1 MRSSILSQFQSG
13 ARPAWQ
19 GAGVWVFVAL
29 GMLSLYLPSYWRAA
43 NGIWQADEFAHAPLV
58 LVIALWLFWQA
69 LPALRA
75 ALNQP
80 KPVLGWSLLGIGL
93 ACYLFGRVLNVSSIE
108 FLSQI
113 AVVAGLIV
121 LFKGLPAI
129 KVAWFAI
136 FYLVFMVPLPA
147 SITDMLTGPL
157 KQWISHIIVDGLFAL
172 GYPISRA
179 GVMISVGQYQL
190 LVADACSGL
199 NSMFSLSA
207 LGTLYMYLM
216 RRDSVVHNAVMLLSI
231 LPIAF
236 VANIARVF
244 ILVLITYHLGDEAGQ
259 GFLHGAAG
267 IVLMLVALMLFF
279 CLDHVLRRLVGV
291 GPVSPTPPAVG

>member
-1 MRSSILSQFQSG
+1 MSSPTLLPLSPG
-13 ARPAWQ
+13 TRPAWQ
-19 GAGVWVFVAL
+19 SMGVWSFVAL
-29 GMLSLYLPSYWRAA
+29 GMLALYLPSYWHAA
-43 NGIWQADEFAHAPLV
+43 QGIWQADEFAHAPLV
-58 LVIALWLFWQA
+58 LLIAAWLFWQA

-75 ALNQP
+75 TLDQP
-80 KPVLGWSLLGIGL
+80 QPIVGWSMLGIGL
-93 ACYLFGRVLNVSSIE
+93 CCYLFGRVLNVSSIE
-108 FLSQI
+108 FLSQL
-113 AVVAGLIV
+113 AVVTGVII
-121 LFKGLPAI
+121 LFKGMPAV
-129 KVAWFAI
+129 KLAWFAI

-147 SITDMLTGPL
+147 SVTDLLTSPL

-179 GVMISVGQYQL
+179 GVVISVGQYQL

-216 RRDSVVHNAVMLLSI
+216 KRTSALHNTIMLLSI

-244 ILVLITYHLGDEAGQ
+244 ILVLITYHLGDAAGQ

-267 IVLMLVALMLFF
+267 IVLMLVALLLFF
-279 CLDHVLRRLVGV
+279 CLDHLLKRFIKSG
-291 GPVSPTPPAVG
+291 AVRPNPEAAA